1 MKVNIAILGLGTVG
15 YGVYDII
22 KHVPYLKNVNIKKIL
37 DKDLSKNEEVGE
49 IITTSFDEILNDDE
63 IKVVI
68 ETMGAGAFSYKCIKE
83 SLLSGK
89 NVITAN
95 KEVIA
100 EHLEELTKI
109 KIEKKVS
116 LYYEASVGG
125 GIPLIKPLSLVSLTN
140 DINNICGILNGTTNY
155 ILTKMDRDDMSF
167 NDALKDAQAKGFA
180 EADPTNDLEG
190 LDMVRKIAI
199 LSMISYKGAVNLKNI
214 YHYGIKNVATSDI
227 EYAKSKG
234 YTLKYLATSS
244 FDKGKAYIRIEP
256 HFISNDDVITK
267 TSDEFNIVEI
277 DASINGKLVFFGKG
291 AGRYPTANAIVNDLI
306 MIMNKDKNYAV
317 DFKEKIQTVKASLP
331 AKYYIRVKN
340 IKKIDQKI
348 IEKMERN
355 IIITKMINFEDINLD
370 GVSFYAKIGK

>member
-1 MKVNIAILGLGTVG
+1 MKINIAILGLGTVG

-22 KHVPYLKNVNIKKIL
+22 KHVPYLKKVKIKKIL
-37 DKDLSKNEEVGE
+37 DKDLSRNEEVEG
-49 IITTSFDEILNDDE
+49 IITTSFEDILNDEE
-63 IKVVI
+63 INVVV
-68 ETMGAGAFSYKCIKE
+68 ETMGAGSFSYKCIKE
-83 SLLSGK
+83 ALLSGK

-100 EHLEELTKI
+100 EHLEELTNI
-109 KIEKKVS
+109 KKEKKVS

-125 GIPLIKPLSLVSLTN
+125 GIPLIKPLSLVALTN

-155 ILTKMDRDDMSF
+155 ILTKMDRDAMSF

-199 LSMISYKGAVNLKNI
+199 LSSISYKGAINLKNI
-214 YHYGIKNVATSDI
+214 YHYGIKNVSTFDI
-227 EYAKSKG
+227 DYAKTKG
-234 YTLKYLATSS
+234 YTLKYLATSTI
-244 FDKGKAYIRIEP
+244 DKKKAYIRIEP
-256 HFISNDDVITK
+256 HFISSDDVISK
-267 TSDEFNIVEI
+267 TNDEFNIVEV
-277 DASINGKLVFFGKG
+277 DSSINGKLVFYGKG

-306 MIMNKDKNYAV
+306 MIMNKDKNYTV
-317 DFKEKIQTVKASLP
+317 DFKNKIQTVNASIP

-355 IIITKMINFEDINLD
+355 VIITKMVKFEDINLD